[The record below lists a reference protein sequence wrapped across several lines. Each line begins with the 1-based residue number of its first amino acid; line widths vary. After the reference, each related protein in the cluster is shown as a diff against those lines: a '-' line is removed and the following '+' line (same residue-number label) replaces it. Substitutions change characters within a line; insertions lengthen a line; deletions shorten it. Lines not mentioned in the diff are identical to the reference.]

1 MKRIIALVYVIIIST
16 LWAAPTATVKVTSA
30 EFGKKWPFLVSGGVI
45 GYEPLLVGRQKLALL
60 TFESG
65 GKTYALNGLAK
76 GRSKERGYL
85 DIVAIW
91 KDDPEIPGV
100 KMDISPITQR
110 GLKLENAR

>member
-1 MKRIIALVYVIIIST
+1 MISA

-30 EFGKKWPFLVSGGVI
+30 EFGKKWPFLVGEGVI
-45 GYEPLLVGRQKLALL
+45 GYEPLQMGTQKLAIL

-76 GRSKERGYL
+76 ARSKKRGYL

-100 KMDISPITQR
+100 KVDISPITQR
-110 GLKLENAR
+110 GLKLEDKR